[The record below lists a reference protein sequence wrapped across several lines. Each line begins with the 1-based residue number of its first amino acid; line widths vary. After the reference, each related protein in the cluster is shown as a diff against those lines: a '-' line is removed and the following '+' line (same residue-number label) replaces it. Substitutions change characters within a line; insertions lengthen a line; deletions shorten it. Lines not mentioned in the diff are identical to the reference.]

1 MAKITVTPKFTSELD
16 PEFTPGALYLRE
28 FAKLATEP
36 FALAV
41 KRPNGA
47 VSVRR
52 MKLLAGRDAD
62 SQAANLL
69 VAERTLKFML
79 WMYGGCEVLV
89 AGNREIGNELGKIYA
104 PTGARAFDYAM
115 MGRRIYKR
123 DFTIQNIS
131 IEECPEEKT
140 PEVPLGNHLDGCRVG
155 FDLGGSDRKCA
166 AVIDGKCVFSEEVKW
181 DPYFQSDPEYHK
193 AGIRDSIQRAAAH
206 LPRIDGIGGSSA
218 GVYVDGQPRLV
229 SLFRG
234 VSESDFQKKIWPLF
248 DELAAEFKVPFVV
261 ANDGEVTALAGSMSM
276 HSDSVL
282 GVSMGTSVAAGF
294 VNARGNITDY
304 LDELAFVPIDFRA
317 GAPADEWS
325 GDTGCAVQY
334 LSQQAVARL
343 APAAGFDFPADMPF
357 PTRLEKVQEA
367 MKNGDA
373 RAEKIFR
380 TIGIY
385 LGYAAAQFAD
395 FYGLV
400 KKLLLLG
407 RVSSGKGGD
416 LVIEMARKVVAAEF
430 PEIAAR
436 LEFKVPDE
444 EFKRHGQAMIAASLP
459 ELGK

>member
-1 MAKITVTPKFTSELD
+1 MSKITVAPKFVSELD
-16 PEFTPGALYLRE
+16 RGFTPGALYLRE
-28 FAKLATEP
+28 FAKQATEP
-36 FALAV
+36 FVLAV

-47 VSVRR
+47 VSLRR
-52 MKLLAGRDAD
+52 MKLLKAGDPE
-62 SQAANLL
+62 SFAANLL

-89 AGNREIGNELGKIYA
+89 AGNGEIGDELAKIYS
-104 PTGARAFDYAM
+104 PSGARSFDHAM
-115 MGRRIYKR
+115 MGQRIYKR
-123 DFTIQNIS
+123 DFTVRNIS
-131 IEECPEEKT
+131 FDECPEEKT
-140 PEVPLGNHLDGCRVG
+140 PEIPLGNHLNGCRVG

-181 DPYFQSDPEYHK
+181 DPYFQSDPAYHK
-193 AGIRDSIQRAAAH
+193 AGIRDSILRAAAH

-234 VSESDFQKKIWPLF
+234 VSEKDFKEKIWPLF

-261 ANDGEVTALAGSMSM
+261 ANDGEVTALAGAMSM

-317 GAPADEWS
+317 DAPADEWS

-343 APAAGFDFPADMPF
+343 APAAGFDFPKDMPF

-367 MKNGDA
+367 MKQGDP

-380 TIGIY
+380 AIGIY
-385 LGYAAAQFAD
+385 LGYAAAQFSD

-407 RVSSGKGGD
+407 RVSSGRGGD
-416 LVIEMARKVVAAEF
+416 IVIETARKVVETEF
-430 PEIAAR
+430 PEIAAQ

-459 ELGK
+459 EVNK

>member
-1 MAKITVTPKFTSELD
+1 MSKITVSPKFVSELD
-16 PEFTPGALYLRE
+16 PGFIPGALYLRE
-28 FAKLATEP
+28 FAKAATVP

-47 VSVRR
+47 VSVRK
-52 MKLLAGRDAD
+52 MNILAGNDAD
-62 SQAANLL
+62 SKAANLL

-79 WMYGGCEVLV
+79 WMYGGCEVFV
-89 AGNREIGNELGKIYA
+89 AGSEEIGNELAKIYS
-104 PTGARAFDYAM
+104 PSGARAFDYAM
-115 MGRRIYKR
+115 MGQRIYKQ
-123 DFTIQNIS
+123 DFTVKNIS
-131 IEECPEEKT
+131 FDEFPEEKT
-140 PEVPLGNHLDGCRVG
+140 PEIPLGNHLDGCRVG

-166 AVIDGKCVFSEEVKW
+166 AVIDGKCVFSEEIKW

-206 LPRIDGIGGSSA
+206 LPRLDGIGGSAA

-234 VSESDFQKKIWPLF
+234 VSEQDFKEKIWPLF
-248 DELAAEFKVPFVV
+248 DDLAAEFGVPFVV
-261 ANDGEVTALAGSMSM
+261 ANDGEVTALAGAMSM
-276 HSDSVL
+276 KSDSVL

-294 VNARGNITDY
+294 VNANGNIMDY
-304 LDELAFVPIDFRA
+304 LDELAFVPIDFKEN
-317 GAPADEWS
+317 APADEWS
-325 GDTGCAVQY
+325 GDLGCAVQY

-343 APAAGFDFPADMPF
+343 APIAGFDFPADMPF
-357 PTRLEKVQEA
+357 PTRLELVQEA

-373 RAEKIFR
+373 RAEKIFYA
-380 TIGIY
+380 IGIY

-416 LVIEMARKVVAAEF
+416 LVIEVAQKVVKEEF
-430 PEIAAR
+430 PEIAAQ